1 MQRWVRD
8 IRSRV
13 PDAKILF
20 VGNGLLT
27 ETEER
32 QTCAALTSMVQQY
45 ESHRQKALQTQLDQ
59 LRSIIDSREQA
70 RRANPQQSLRGRGWR
85 AMKTMV
91 ATTAKRNAE
100 QVTAVQKQL
109 STQLQFLNGARP
121 LLVSASTGKDVEE
134 LKAVLTG
141 CLPQFLHFGAPVPQQ
156 YVQLQRHFE
165 ETQAGAFSQT
175 YGSILAVILHING
188 RTVLLE
194 SSRRASGLGQS
205 RCGEPRHLL
214 ERLQGAAHFSNYM

>member
-1 MQRWVRD
+1 
-8 IRSRV
+8 
-13 PDAKILF
+13 
-20 VGNGLLT
+20 
-27 ETEER
+27 
-32 QTCAALTSMVQQY
+32 MVQQY

-175 YGSILAVILHING
+175 YGSILTVILHING